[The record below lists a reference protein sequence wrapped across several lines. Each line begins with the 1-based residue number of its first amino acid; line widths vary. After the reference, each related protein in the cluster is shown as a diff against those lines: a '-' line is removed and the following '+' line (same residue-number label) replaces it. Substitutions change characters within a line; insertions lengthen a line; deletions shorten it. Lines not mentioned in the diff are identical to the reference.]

1 MLSCFK
7 TAPRKKTKRR
17 TDDLPRPHQI
27 QYSDATLQPAVLL
40 IGAAAAELQATIV
53 YIWTARQLKTN
64 TAAVIT
70 IIIIIIFNSIIIL
83 DDVLPIKMSHFHDNA
98 CLLCLAA
105 ASVRLSGLS
114 VYYCAVVSVEETHR
128 NYRIHMMLAAS
139 L

>member
-53 YIWTARQLKTN
+53 YIWTAGQLKTN

-70 IIIIIIFNSIIIL
+70 IIIIIINSIIIL

>member
-1 MLSCFK
+1 M
-7 TAPRKKTKRR
+7 
-17 TDDLPRPHQI
+17 
-27 QYSDATLQPAVLL
+27 LL

-53 YIWTARQLKTN
+53 YIWTVRQLKTN

-114 VYYCAVVSVEETHR
+114 VYYCAVVSVEETHK
-128 NYRIHMMLAAS
+128 NYRIHMMLAAPLWLWLKQNFNKS
-139 L
+139 

>member
-1 MLSCFK
+1 M
-7 TAPRKKTKRR
+7 
-17 TDDLPRPHQI
+17 
-27 QYSDATLQPAVLL
+27 LL

-70 IIIIIIFNSIIIL
+70 IIIIIINSIIIL

-114 VYYCAVVSVEETHR
+114 VHYYAVVSVEETHK

-139 L
+139 LWLWLKQNCNKS

>member
-70 IIIIIIFNSIIIL
+70 IIIIIINSIIIL

-114 VYYCAVVSVEETHR
+114 VYYCAVVSVEETHK
-128 NYRIHMMLAAS
+128 NCRIHMMLAAS